1 MATCALVGFG
11 PLRAFDWVQ
20 RLTWP
25 KAIILTILFYYSF
38 ATMFVQ
44 SFNPFL
50 YFQF

>member
-1 MATCALVGFG
+1 MATCALFSFG
-11 PLRAFDWVQ
+11 RFRAFDWVQ

-25 KAIILTILFYYSF
+25 KVVIPTVLFYYSL